1 MKVTIENATD
11 YNKSRPRYIAEN
23 NRRLKTESKLVTQ
36 VIDLAE
42 PLCEAEGMELVHV
55 EYQRESAGRVLRL
68 FLDKPEG
75 VLLDDCV
82 NISRQLSDL
91 LDIYLSESEIE
102 KKMAYTL
109 EVSSPGMQRPL
120 GKFTD
125 FEKFTGERV
134 IIKTASPI
142 RGQKRF
148 KGVLSGVSKEMIK
161 MNCKKS
167 NKHDETIR
175 IPFNEIIKAR
185 LIKMN
190 GEF

>member
-1 MKVTIENATD
+1 MTIENETD
-11 YNKSRPRYIAEN
+11 YKESRPRYVGEN
-23 NRRLKTESKLVTQ
+23 KQMLKTESNLVTQ

-42 PLCEAEGMELVHV
+42 PLCDAEGMELVHV

-75 VLLDDCV
+75 VALADCV

-91 LDIYLSESEIE
+91 LDIYLIESKVE
-102 KKMAYTL
+102 KKLAYNL
-109 EVSSPGMQRPL
+109 EVSSPGIERPL

-125 FEKFTGERV
+125 FQKFAGERV
-134 IIKTASPI
+134 MIKTVAPI

-161 MNCKKS
+161 LNCKTS
-167 NKHDETIR
+167 EKHDKTIR
-175 IPFNEIIKAR
+175 IPFNEIMKAR

>member
-1 MKVTIENATD
+1 MIENEIA
-11 YNKSRPRYIAEN
+11 YNESRPRYVGE
-23 NRRLKTESKLVTQ
+23 NRRMFKTESNLVTQ

-75 VLLDDCV
+75 VSLGDCV
-82 NISRQLSDL
+82 NVSRQLSDL
-91 LDIYLSESEIE
+91 LDIYLNESEIE
-102 KKMAYTL
+102 KKTAYNL
-109 EVSSPGMQRPL
+109 EVSSPGIQRPL

-125 FEKFTGERV
+125 FEKFAGESV
-134 IIKTASPI
+134 IIKTALPI
-142 RGQKRF
+142 KGQKRF
-148 KGVLSGVSKEMIK
+148 KGVLSGVSQEMIK
-161 MNCKKS
+161 LNCKKPK
-167 NKHDETIR
+167 KHDKTIR

>member
-1 MKVTIENATD
+1 MK
-11 YNKSRPRYIAEN
+11 AEADI
-23 NRRLKTESKLVTQ
+23 VAQ

-42 PLCEAEGMELVHV
+42 PLCEAEGLELVHV

-75 VLLDDCV
+75 VMLDDCV

-91 LDIYLSESEIE
+91 LDIYLMESEVE
-102 KKMAYTL
+102 KEMAYNL
-109 EVSSPGMQRPL
+109 EVSSPGIERPL

-125 FEKFTGERV
+125 FQKFAGERA

-142 RGQKRF
+142 KGQKRF
-148 KGVLSGVSKEMIK
+148 KGVLSGVSQEMIEL
-161 MNCKKS
+161 KK
-167 NKHDETIR
+167 HAETIR

>member
-1 MKVTIENATD
+1 MTTV
-11 YNKSRPRYIAEN
+11 NKIVNIQSRCQYVGEN
-23 NRRLKTESKLVTQ
+23 NRMFRTKSNLVTQ
-36 VIDLAE
+36 VIDLVE
-42 PLCEAEGMELVHV
+42 PLCEAEGMELVHI

-75 VLLDDCV
+75 VALDDCV

-91 LDIYLSESEIE
+91 LDIYLIESEVE
-102 KKMAYTL
+102 KKMTYNL
-109 EVSSPGMQRPL
+109 EIASPGIQRPL

-125 FEKFTGERV
+125 FEKFAGERV
-134 IIKTASPI
+134 IIKTALPI
-142 RGQKRF
+142 NGQKQF
-148 KGVLSGVSKEMIK
+148 KGVLSGVSQEMIK
-161 MNCKKS
+161 LKKHG
-167 NKHDETIR
+167 KTIR